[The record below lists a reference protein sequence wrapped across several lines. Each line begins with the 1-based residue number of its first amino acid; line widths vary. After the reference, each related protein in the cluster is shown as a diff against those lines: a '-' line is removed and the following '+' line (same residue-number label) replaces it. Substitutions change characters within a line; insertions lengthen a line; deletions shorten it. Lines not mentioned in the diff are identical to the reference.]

1 MDYRACVCVCA
12 CVTGQDVGCNAIF
25 FFQIYFSHMTHRRQ
39 LPFAPEAQ
47 PAAIVIGIHV
57 FFTSIFLF
65 VFFAVVFPFQAILPG
80 ANPCQS
86 SGISCHQTPK
96 APPISSVRY
105 QLKCQARAGTA
116 AAQLT
121 RADC

>member
-1 MDYRACVCVCA
+1 MFCINEKHNGASLWITEHVCA

-25 FFQIYFSHMTHRRQ
+25 FYQIYFSHMTHRQ

-65 VFFAVVFPFQAILPG
+65 LSLSFLFRLFCLELIPARAVAFQAIKLPKRLLS
-80 ANPCQS
+80 AL
-86 SGISCHQTPK
+86 SGTN
-96 APPISSVRY
+96 
-105 QLKCQARAGTA
+105 
-116 AAQLT
+116 
-121 RADC
+121 